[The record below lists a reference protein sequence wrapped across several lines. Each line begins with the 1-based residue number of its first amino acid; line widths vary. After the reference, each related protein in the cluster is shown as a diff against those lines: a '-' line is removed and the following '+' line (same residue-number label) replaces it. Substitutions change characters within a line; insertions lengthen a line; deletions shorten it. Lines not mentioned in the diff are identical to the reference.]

1 MGVKFG
7 WYYKMAYLCTAL
19 KQNAEI
25 AQLVEHNLAKVR
37 VASSSLVFRS
47 CFFEIMELSFAQ
59 VAELVDAHVSG
70 ACVERHA
77 GSSPV
82 LGTRNSDF

>member
-1 MGVKFG
+1 M
-7 WYYKMAYLCTAL
+7 
-19 KQNAEI
+19 
-25 AQLVEHNLAKVR
+25 VEHNLAKVR

-47 CFFEIMELSFAQ
+47 CFFEMLELSFAQ

-82 LGTRNSDF
+82 LGTTSFRFLNGRNLVCGNSSVGRA